1 MDTLLDDE
9 LKALIGQNGPLVIGA
24 DAVSKQMIRHWCE
37 AVEDANPL
45 YTDEAY
51 AGKSRYGRVI
61 SPPAMVQTWSYGPVW
76 PDGQEMRY
84 RYPEKLPK
92 KEQIDPVEEAFNKLG
107 EAGFLAAVDI
117 DSTLEFFR
125 PLFPGDRVAV
135 NSRLVNVTGK
145 KKTRLGTGYFM
156 TFVFSYSNQKGEPV
170 CDQTMTIFRF
180 KPEGAF

>member
-9 LKALIGQNGPLVIGA
+9 LKALIGKNGPPVAGA
-24 DAVSKQMIRHWCE
+24 DEVSKQTIRHWCE

-45 YTDEAY
+45 YTDEEY
-51 AGKSRYGRVI
+51 ARKGRYGSIV
-61 SPPAMVQTWSYGPVW
+61 SPPAMVQTWSQVPVW
-76 PDGQEMRY
+76 PEGQEMRY
-84 RYPEKLPK
+84 RHPEKLPK

-107 EAGFLAAVDI
+107 EAGFLGAVDI

-125 PLFPGDRVAV
+125 PLFPGDRVSV

-145 KKTRLGTGYFM
+145 KKTRLGNGYFM
-156 TFVFSYSNQKGEPV
+156 TFVFSYSNQNGEPV

-180 KPEGAF
+180 KPEGS